1 MLMAGLNSPKSVR
14 EQIYRGK
21 KRRYQSPDV
30 LHGLSYTAV
39 NTRKHSLF
47 SAVFLVVSQDNAI
60 FLVYTDGPF
69 LIRRIIRYVLR
80 AEATSK
86 PSVFSK
92 WRHGLPTNHTNIQA
106 VVRGCSN
113 GWALKPSRRYLR
125 PVQYGAAATWSTCD
139 IYSSA
144 CFIAS
149 VQERAGERPG
159 WKAQCS
165 VSFRSRTKCMEPDSP
180 H

>member
-1 MLMAGLNSPKSVR
+1 MAGLNSPKSVT

-21 KRRYQSPDV
+21 KRRYQSPDI

-165 VSFRSRTKCMEPDSP
+165 VSFRSRTKCMEPDAP